1 MLLTRGWAASANPF
15 AAAPTGP
22 SADGGA
28 ARATWVFGAAFTA
41 SASSLKATK
50 VASASALGIWA
61 YHAAFKSSRSG
72 VASNTALILSAG
84 AAANIFAKAVVTSSW
99 FFRGVTKLGP
109 IASTAFL

>member
-1 MLLTRGWAASANPF
+1 MLLARGKAASANPF
-15 AAAPTGP
+15 AAAPTAP

-28 ARATWVFGAAFTA
+28 ARATWVFGAGFTA

-61 YHAAFKSSRSG
+61 YHAAFKSSRPG

-84 AAANIFAKAVVTSSW
+84 AAANLFAKAVVTPSW